1 MKMNLRKP
9 IGNYPVFFLSG
20 NWIRLVFMGVFQ
32 IDGNERTWKTAG
44 NFHEHKNSWG
54 YLEDGLPV
62 TWVPLRPTFFING
75 WMFGEFQAFSI

>member
-1 MKMNLRKP
+1 
-9 IGNYPVFFLSG
+9 
-20 NWIRLVFMGVFQ
+20 MGVFQ

-54 YLEDGLPV
+54 YLEDELPV

-75 WMFGEFQAFSI
+75 WMEMVNSKHFLYKDLVHHPTETSI